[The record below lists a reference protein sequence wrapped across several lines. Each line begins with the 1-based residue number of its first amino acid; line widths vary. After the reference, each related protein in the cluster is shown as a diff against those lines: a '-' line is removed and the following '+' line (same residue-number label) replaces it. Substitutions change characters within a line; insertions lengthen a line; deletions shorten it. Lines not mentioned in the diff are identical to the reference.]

1 MRPSIRFLALA
12 SLVCFGLA
20 VRAQSSGT
28 FPPPPTSKA
37 VVGPWDATIVEHAAT
52 MLASPSQWNKAGTAH
67 CPVNAKTTSL
77 LCALQIAVEE
87 AAGVNRAPSPSGA
100 AAPSAFTDCRF
111 HAADGGQEGTCGSLF
126 DEVPIFTISP
136 VPGIT
141 TGSWRKDLQPREV
154 WAGKMSDAEYP
165 VMYEAAQVVDL
176 VATRTYTARL
186 VDYNNDPAT
195 TFENVQTFFKT
206 LEERVIKNGTA
217 DLADSTDNVEIEI
230 YTGGTG
236 VIRTY
241 NGWFP
246 VTGFTMKDSTLQFRF
261 DHDHEVPPND
271 LDRQI
276 LQRAMAIIT
285 SDAVWNR
292 ADNRRCPA
300 GATTWSI
307 YCAEEQATIEMT
319 GAFHHRRPA
328 LELVRVIVDE
338 RSKGKSYSHRL
349 MDYNNDPETKLADVK
364 SLFAEA
370 LARIK

>member
-1 MRPSIRFLALA
+1 MRPYLRFFALA
-12 SLVCFGLA
+12 SVVCFGLA
-20 VRAQSSGT
+20 MRAQSPGA
-28 FPPPPTSKA
+28 FPPPPTSRAA
-37 VVGPWDATIVEHAAT
+37 VGRWDAAIVEHAAAL
-52 MLASPSQWNKAGTAH
+52 LASPSQWNRAGTAH
-67 CPVNAKTTSL
+67 CPANAKTTSL
-77 LCALQIAVEE
+77 QCALQIAVEE
-87 AAGVNRAPSPSGA
+87 AAGVNRATSPSAA

-111 HAADGGQEGTCGSLF
+111 HAALGGQEGTCGSLF

-136 VPGIT
+136 ATGLT
-141 TGSWRKDLQPREV
+141 TGIWRKDIQPQEV
-154 WAGKMSDAEYP
+154 WAGKMSDAESP
-165 VMYEAAQVVDL
+165 VMYEAEHLVTL
-176 VATRTYTARL
+176 VATRKYAAPL
-186 VDYNNDPAT
+186 VDYNNDPTT
-195 TFENVQTFFKT
+195 TFENVQAFFTT
-206 LEERVIKNGTA
+206 LEDRVIKNGTV
-217 DLADSTDNVEIEI
+217 DLDDSTDDVEIEI
-230 YTGGTG
+230 YAGGTG

-241 NGWFP
+241 NGWYP
-246 VTGFTMKDSTLQFRF
+246 VTGFALKDSTLQFRF

-276 LQRAMAIIT
+276 LQRAIAIIT

-307 YCAEEQATIEMT
+307 YCAEERATIEVT

-328 LELVRVIVDE
+328 LELVREIVDE

-349 MDYNNDPETKLADVK
+349 MDYNNDPQTTFADLK

>member
-1 MRPSIRFLALA
+1 MRPYLRFFALA
-12 SLVCFGLA
+12 SVVCLGLA
-20 VRAQSSGT
+20 MRAQSPGA

-37 VVGPWDATIVEHAAT
+37 AVGRWDAAIVEHAAAL
-52 MLASPSQWNKAGTAH
+52 LASPSQWNKAGTAH
-67 CPVNAKTTSL
+67 CPANATATSL
-77 LCALQIAVEE
+77 QCALQIAIEE
-87 AAGVNRAPSPSGA
+87 AAGVDRAPSPSAA

-111 HAADGGQEGTCGSLF
+111 HAALGGQEGTCGSLF

-136 VPGIT
+136 APGIT
-141 TGSWRKDLQPREV
+141 TGTWRKDMPPREV

-165 VMYEAAQVVDL
+165 VMYEAEQLVDL
-176 VATRTYTARL
+176 VATKKYAAPL
-186 VDYNNDPAT
+186 VDYNNDPTT
-195 TFENVQTFFKT
+195 TFEHVQAFFKT
-206 LEERVIKNGTA
+206 LEDRVIKNGTA
-217 DLADSTDNVEIEI
+217 DLDDSTDNVEIEI

-241 NGWFP
+241 NGWYS
-246 VTGFTMKDSTLQFRF
+246 VTGFALKDSTLQFRF
-261 DHDHEVPPND
+261 DHDHEVAPND

-307 YCAEEQATIEMT
+307 YCAEEQATIEVT

-328 LELVRVIVDE
+328 LELVREIVDE

-349 MDYNNDPETKLADVK
+349 MDYNNDPQTTFSDLK

>member
-1 MRPSIRFLALA
+1 MRPFLRFLAFA
-12 SLVCFGLA
+12 GVISLGLA
-20 VRAQSSGT
+20 VGAQSSGA
-28 FPPPPTSKA
+28 FPPPPTSRA
-37 VVGPWDATIVEHAAT
+37 AVGPWDATIVEHAAA
-52 MLASPSQWNKAGTAH
+52 MLASPSQWNKAGTAD
-67 CPVNAKTTSL
+67 CPVNAKATSL
-77 LCALQIAVEE
+77 LCALQTAVED
-87 AAGVNRAPSPSGA
+87 AAGVVRTPTPPTA
-100 AAPSAFTDCRF
+100 AASSAFTDCRF
-111 HAADGGQEGTCGSLF
+111 HADGGGQEGSCGSLF
-126 DEVPIFTISP
+126 DEVPILTISP
-136 VPGIT
+136 AKAIT
-141 TGSWRKDLQPREV
+141 TGSWRKDLQPHEV

-165 VMYEAAQVVDL
+165 VMYEARQVVDL
-176 VATRTYTARL
+176 LATRKYAARL

-195 TFENVQTFFKT
+195 TFENLQTFFKT
-206 LEERVIKNGTA
+206 LEARVVKNGTA
-217 DLADSTDNVEIEI
+217 DLDDSTDDVEIEV

-246 VTGFTMKDSTLQFRF
+246 VTGFTLKDSTLEFRF
-261 DHDHEVPPND
+261 DHDHEIPPND

-276 LQRAMAIIT
+276 LRRAAAIIT

-307 YCAEEQATIEMT
+307 YCAEEQATIEVS

-328 LELVRVIVDE
+328 LELVRQIVDD

-349 MDYNNDPETKLADVK
+349 MDYNNDPETKFADLK